1 MPKRRPNAS
10 AEPLDIFS
18 NPRLGAAMAA
28 ATSTETAAPAALEPA
43 SPPAPAWLRVPTPG
57 AERAPA
63 SGASEA
69 AAAAHPAPRFHEER
83 PAAALVSAPAPAP
96 ASPAAAPR
104 LATAPRKGRAAAV
117 EEPAIEAPIDPNVA
131 LKFRVPQTLRSEFQT
146 FKAELSAV
154 LGGVALDDSN
164 LGRPLLEH
172 FLVEQRERILE
183 AAGSFRGRLRR
194 PANGDTV
201 GMAEFDHAL
210 GEIFSEARKRRRAPS
225 AGGEAS

>member
-1 MPKRRPNAS
+1 MPKRRPNGS

-28 ATSTETAAPAALEPA
+28 ATSPEPVLPPVRDSAALPPPLALRSVPSGESRPSAPQVASAPAAEA
-43 SPPAPAWLRVPTPG
+43 
-57 AERAPA
+57 
-63 SGASEA
+63 ASELHA
-69 AAAAHPAPRFHEER
+69 EP
-83 PAAALVSAPAPAP
+83 SAPALAPAP
-96 ASPAAAPR
+96 KPSASALKGREAAPEAPAA
-104 LATAPRKGRAAAV
+104 
-117 EEPAIEAPIDPNVA
+117 EALPEPNVP

-146 FKAELSAV
+146 FKAELSAA

-172 FLVEQRERILE
+172 FLVEQRDRILE
-183 AAGSFRGRLRR
+183 AASAFKGRMRR

-210 GEIFSEARKRRRAPS
+210 GEIFSEARKRRRAS
-225 AGGEAS
+225 ATAGEA